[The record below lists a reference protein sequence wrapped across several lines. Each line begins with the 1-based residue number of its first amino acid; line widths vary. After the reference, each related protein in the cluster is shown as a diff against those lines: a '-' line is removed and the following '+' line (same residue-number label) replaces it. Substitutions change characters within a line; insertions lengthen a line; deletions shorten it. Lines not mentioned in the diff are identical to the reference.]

1 MIRDP
6 TIEFRDWYHLHFTDD
21 IQLADRADSDRKSS
35 MYRIAIE
42 QFGSPAVETAARL
55 EFELESPACLTVREL
70 IQQAVAKEIELRG
83 LKVSAEKVADH
94 QREATRAFAR
104 GTFAMLLDGEPMADL
119 DYLVPAND
127 TNEIVFIRV
136 LPLVGG

>member
-1 MIRDP
+1 
-6 TIEFRDWYHLHFTDD
+6 
-21 IQLADRADSDRKSS
+21 

-42 QFGSPAVETAARL
+42 QFGSPDVETAARL

-70 IQQAVAKEIELRG
+70 IQQAVAREIELRG
-83 LKVSAEKVADH
+83 LKVSAGKLADH

-104 GTFAMLLDGEPMADL
+104 GTFAMLVAGKPMADL
-119 DYLVPAND
+119 DYVLPAD
-127 TNEIVFIRV
+127 DEREIVFIRV

>member
-1 MIRDP
+1 
-6 TIEFRDWYHLHFTDD
+6 
-21 IQLADRADSDRKSS
+21 

-42 QFGSPAVETAARL
+42 QFGSPDVETAARL

-70 IQQAVAKEIELRG
+70 IQQAVAREIELRG

-94 QREATRAFAR
+94 QRNAKLAFER
-104 GTFAMLLDGEPMADL
+104 GTFAMLFDGEPMADL
-119 DYLVPAND
+119 DHVLLAD
-127 TNEIVFIRV
+127 DEREIVFIRV